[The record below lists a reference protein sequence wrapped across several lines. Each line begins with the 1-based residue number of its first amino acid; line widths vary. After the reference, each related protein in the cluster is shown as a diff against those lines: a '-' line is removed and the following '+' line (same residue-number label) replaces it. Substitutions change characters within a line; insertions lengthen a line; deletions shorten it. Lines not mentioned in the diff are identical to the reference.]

1 MHKIE
6 RLLQTLAPKGVEFK
20 TLEEVFEIK
29 NGYTPSK
36 NNPEFWKNGT
46 IPWFRMEDIRE
57 NGRILKDS
65 IQHITPKALKGK
77 KLFPKNSIIIS
88 TTATIGEHALLIVD
102 SLANQRFTFLSKKAN
117 CDLALDMKFFF
128 YQCFLLGEW
137 CKKNTNVSGFA
148 SVDMTA
154 FKKYK
159 FPIPPLEIQQEIV
172 KILDA
177 FTELNTELNTELKA
191 RKKQYEYY
199 QNMLLDF
206 NDINQNHK
214 DAKMSVKTYPKR
226 LKTLLQTLVP
236 KGVEFRKLGEVLE
249 YDQPNQYCVTSKEFD
264 KSYPTPVLTA
274 GKTFI
279 LGYTNEKDNIYQ
291 ASKNAPVIIF
301 DDFTTATQWVD
312 FPFKVKSS
320 AMKIL
325 LPKNPTINIRF
336 IFFYMQTIP
345 YNIGG
350 EHARHWISRYS
361 QIEVPIPPLEIQQEI
376 VKILDAFTELNTELN
391 TELKARKKQYEYYQ
405 NMLLDFNDINQNH
418 KDAKMSVKTYPKR
431 LKTLLQT
438 LAPKGVEFKTLEEVF
453 EIKNG
458 YTPSKN
464 NPEFWKNG
472 TIPWF
477 RMEDIRENGRILK
490 DSIQHIT
497 PKALKGKKLFP
508 KNSIIISTTATIG
521 EHALLIVDSLANQRF
536 TFLSKKANCDLA
548 LDMKFFFYQCFL
560 LGEWCKK
567 NTNVSGF
574 ASVDMTAFKKYK
586 FPIPPLEIQQEIVK
600 ILDAFTELNTEL
612 NTELKARKKQ
622 YEYYREKLLTF
633 KPLLKQG
640 IT

>member
-46 IPWFRMEDIRE
+46 IPWFRMEDLRE

-102 SLANQRFTFLSKKAN
+102 SLANQQFTFLSKKAN

-206 NDINQNHK
+206 KDINQNHQ
-214 DAKMSVKTYPKR
+214 DAKER
-226 LKTLLQTLVP
+226 LAQ
-236 KGVEFRKLGEVLE
+236 
-249 YDQPNQYCVTSKEFD
+249 
-264 KSYPTPVLTA
+264 
-274 GKTFI
+274 
-279 LGYTNEKDNIYQ
+279 
-291 ASKNAPVIIF
+291 
-301 DDFTTATQWVD
+301 
-312 FPFKVKSS
+312 
-320 AMKIL
+320 
-325 LPKNPTINIRF
+325 
-336 IFFYMQTIP
+336 
-345 YNIGG
+345 
-350 EHARHWISRYS
+350 
-361 QIEVPIPPLEIQQEI
+361 
-376 VKILDAFTELNTELN
+376 
-391 TELKARKKQYEYYQ
+391 
-405 NMLLDFNDINQNH
+405 
-418 KDAKMSVKTYPKR
+418 KTYPKR

-438 LAPKGVEFKTLEEVF
+438 LAPKGVEFRKLGDIGEFYGGLVGKSKKSFSQGNKFYVPYINVF
-453 EIKNG
+453 
-458 YTPSKN
+458 N
-464 NPEFWKNG
+464 NPQLDLNALESVQIGDKEKQNTIQLGDVLFTGSSENLEDCAMSCVVTQKIEKDIYLNSFCFGFRFFDKNLFN
-472 TIPWF
+472 PSFLKHFLRDYNF
-477 RMEDIRENGRILK
+477 RKNISKVANGV
-490 DSIQHIT
+490 T
-497 PKALKGKKLFP
+497 
-508 KNSIIISTTATIG
+508 
-521 EHALLIVDSLANQRF
+521 RF
-536 TFLSKKANCDLA
+536 NVSKQLLSKI
-548 LDMKFFFYQCFL
+548 
-560 LGEWCKK
+560 
-567 NTNVSGF
+567 TI
-574 ASVDMTAFKKYK
+574 
-586 FPIPPLEIQQEIVK
+586 PIPPLEIQQEIVK
-600 ILDAFTELNTEL
+600 ILDQFSLLTTDLLAGIPAEI
-612 NTELKARKKQ
+612 KARKKQ

-633 KPLLKQG
+633 KPLTPHKEVKK
-640 IT
+640 

>member
-36 NNPEFWKNGT
+36 NNPEFWEKGT

-65 IQHITPKALKGK
+65 IQHITPKALKNK

-102 SLANQRFTFLSKKAN
+102 SLANQQFTFLSKKAN
-117 CDLALDMKFFF
+117 CGIALDMKFFF

-177 FTELNTELNTELKA
+177 FTELNTELKA
-191 RKKQYEYY
+191 RKKQYQYY

-206 NDINQNHK
+206 KDINSNHK
-214 DAKMSVKTYPKR
+214 DAKMSAKTYPKR
-226 LKTLLQTLVP
+226 LK
-236 KGVEFRKLGEVLE
+236 
-249 YDQPNQYCVTSKEFD
+249 S
-264 KSYPTPVLTA
+264 
-274 GKTFI
+274 
-279 LGYTNEKDNIYQ
+279 
-291 ASKNAPVIIF
+291 
-301 DDFTTATQWVD
+301 
-312 FPFKVKSS
+312 
-320 AMKIL
+320 
-325 LPKNPTINIRF
+325 
-336 IFFYMQTIP
+336 
-345 YNIGG
+345 
-350 EHARHWISRYS
+350 
-361 QIEVPIPPLEIQQEI
+361 
-376 VKILDAFTELNTELN
+376 
-391 TELKARKKQYEYYQ
+391 
-405 NMLLDFNDINQNH
+405 
-418 KDAKMSVKTYPKR
+418 
-431 LKTLLQT
+431 LLQT

-464 NPEFWKNG
+464 NPEFWEKG

-497 PKALKGKKLFP
+497 PKALKNKKLFP

-521 EHALLIVDSLANQRF
+521 EHALLIVDSLANQQF
-536 TFLSKKANCDLA
+536 TFLSKKANCGIA

-600 ILDAFTELNTEL
+600 ILDQFLALTTDLLAGIPAEIE
-612 NTELKARKKQ
+612 ARKKQ
-622 YEYYREKLLTF
+622 YEYYREKLLAF
-633 KPLLKQG
+633 KPLTPHKEVKKC
-640 IT
+640 

>member
-1 MHKIE
+1 MNYIE
-6 RLLQTLAPKGVEFK
+6 NLLQTLAPKGVEFK

-36 NNPEFWKNGT
+36 KNPEFWEKGT

-102 SLANQRFTFLSKKAN
+102 SLANQQFTFLSKKAN
-117 CDLALDMKFFF
+117 CNLALDMKFFF

-137 CKKNTNVSGFA
+137 CKNNVNVSGFA

-159 FPIPPLEIQQEIV
+159 FPIPPLEVQQEIV

-191 RKKQYEYY
+191 RKKQYQYY

-206 NDINQNHK
+206 NGINSNHK
-214 DAKMSVKTYPKR
+214 DAKEKLVQKTYPKR
-226 LKTLLQTLVP
+226 LKTLLQTLAP

-249 YDQPNQYCVTSKEFD
+249 YDQPNKYCVTSKEFD
-264 KSYPTPVLTA
+264 KSYLTPVLTA

-291 ASKNAPVIIF
+291 ASKSSPVIIF

-325 LPKNPTINIRF
+325 FSKNPTINIRF

-361 QIEVPIPPLEIQQEI
+361 QITIPIPPLEIQQEI
-376 VKILDAFTELNTELN
+376 VKILDQFSILTTD
-391 TELKARKKQYEYYQ
+391 
-405 NMLLDFNDINQNH
+405 LLAGIP
-418 KDAKMSVKTYPKR
+418 A
-431 LKTLLQT
+431 
-438 LAPKGVEFKTLEEVF
+438 
-453 EIKNG
+453 EI
-458 YTPSKN
+458 
-464 NPEFWKNG
+464 E
-472 TIPWF
+472 
-477 RMEDIRENGRILK
+477 
-490 DSIQHIT
+490 
-497 PKALKGKKLFP
+497 
-508 KNSIIISTTATIG
+508 
-521 EHALLIVDSLANQRF
+521 
-536 TFLSKKANCDLA
+536 
-548 LDMKFFFYQCFL
+548 
-560 LGEWCKK
+560 
-567 NTNVSGF
+567 
-574 ASVDMTAFKKYK
+574 
-586 FPIPPLEIQQEIVK
+586 
-600 ILDAFTELNTEL
+600 
-612 NTELKARKKQ
+612 ARKKQ

-633 KPLLKQG
+633 KPL
-640 IT
+640 

>member
-6 RLLQTLAPKGVEFK
+6 RLLHTLA
-20 TLEEVFEIK
+20 
-29 NGYTPSK
+29 
-36 NNPEFWKNGT
+36 
-46 IPWFRMEDIRE
+46 
-57 NGRILKDS
+57 
-65 IQHITPKALKGK
+65 
-77 KLFPKNSIIIS
+77 
-88 TTATIGEHALLIVD
+88 
-102 SLANQRFTFLSKKAN
+102 
-117 CDLALDMKFFF
+117 
-128 YQCFLLGEW
+128 
-137 CKKNTNVSGFA
+137 
-148 SVDMTA
+148 
-154 FKKYK
+154 
-159 FPIPPLEIQQEIV
+159 
-172 KILDA
+172 
-177 FTELNTELNTELKA
+177 
-191 RKKQYEYY
+191 
-199 QNMLLDF
+199 
-206 NDINQNHK
+206 
-214 DAKMSVKTYPKR
+214 
-226 LKTLLQTLVP
+226 P

-249 YDQPNQYCVTSKEFD
+249 YDQSNQYCVTSKEFD

-325 LPKNPTINIRF
+325 FSKNPTINIRF

-345 YNIGG
+345 YNISG
-350 EHARHWISRYS
+350 EHTRQWISRYS
-361 QIEVPIPPLEIQQEI
+361 QLEVPIPPLEIQQEI

-418 KDAKMSVKTYPKR
+418 KDAKMSAKPYPKR

-438 LAPKGVEFKTLEEVF
+438 LAPKGVGFKTLEEVF
-453 EIKNG
+453 EIRNG

-477 RMEDIRENGRILK
+477 RMEDLRENGRILK

-521 EHALLIVDSLANQRF
+521 EHALLIVDSLANQQF

-560 LGEWCKK
+560 LGEWCKN

-600 ILDAFTELNTEL
+600 ILDQFSALTTDLLAGIPAEI
-612 NTELKARKKQ
+612 KARKKQ

-633 KPLLKQG
+633 KPLTPNKEVDKE
-640 IT
+640 

>member
-36 NNPEFWKNGT
+36 NNPEFWEKGT

-117 CDLALDMKFFF
+117 CNIALDMKFFF

-206 NDINQNHK
+206 KDINSNHK
-214 DAKMSVKTYPKR
+214 DAKMSKKTYPKR
-226 LKTLLQTLVP
+226 LQTLLQTLVP
-236 KGVEFRKLGEVLE
+236 KGVEFRKLGDIGEFYSGLVGKSKKSFSEGNKFYVPYVNVFNNPQLDLNALESVQIGDKEKQNTIQLGDVLFTGSSE
-249 YDQPNQYCVTSKEFD
+249 NLEDCAMSCVVTQK
-264 KSYPTPVLTA
+264 
-274 GKTFI
+274 I
-279 LGYTNEKDNIYQ
+279 EKDIYLNSFCFGFRFFDENLFDPSFLKHFLRDYNFRKNI
-291 ASKNAPVIIF
+291 SKVANGVTRF
-301 DDFTTATQWVD
+301 NVSKQLL
-312 FPFKVKSS
+312 S
-320 AMKIL
+320 KI
-325 LPKNPTINIRF
+325 TI
-336 IFFYMQTIP
+336 
-345 YNIGG
+345 
-350 EHARHWISRYS
+350 
-361 QIEVPIPPLEIQQEI
+361 PIPPLEIQQEI
-376 VKILDAFTELNTELN
+376 VKILDQFSALTTD
-391 TELKARKKQYEYYQ
+391 
-405 NMLLDFNDINQNH
+405 LLAGIP
-418 KDAKMSVKTYPKR
+418 A
-431 LKTLLQT
+431 
-438 LAPKGVEFKTLEEVF
+438 
-453 EIKNG
+453 EIK
-458 YTPSKN
+458 S
-464 NPEFWKNG
+464 
-472 TIPWF
+472 
-477 RMEDIRENGRILK
+477 
-490 DSIQHIT
+490 
-497 PKALKGKKLFP
+497 
-508 KNSIIISTTATIG
+508 
-521 EHALLIVDSLANQRF
+521 
-536 TFLSKKANCDLA
+536 
-548 LDMKFFFYQCFL
+548 
-560 LGEWCKK
+560 
-567 NTNVSGF
+567 
-574 ASVDMTAFKKYK
+574 
-586 FPIPPLEIQQEIVK
+586 
-600 ILDAFTELNTEL
+600 
-612 NTELKARKKQ
+612 RKKQ

-633 KPLLKQG
+633 KPLTPHKEVKK
-640 IT
+640 